1 MQKKLTLPFFHKPS
15 TKEYI
20 PLEIPELVNRTK
32 LIT

>member
-20 PLEIPELVNRTK
+20 PLEIPELVIGT
-32 LIT
+32 